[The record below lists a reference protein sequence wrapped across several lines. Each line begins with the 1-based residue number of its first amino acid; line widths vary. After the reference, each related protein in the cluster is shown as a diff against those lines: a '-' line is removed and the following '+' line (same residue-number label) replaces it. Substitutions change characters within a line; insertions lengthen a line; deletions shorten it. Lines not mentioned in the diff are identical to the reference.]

1 MKGTNVVYSMIH
13 SRVTTQHDIHLHVQH
28 ISSLSIFTDSLLQY
42 YKTELQR
49 QTVEFAGLSASRRE
63 ELEDL
68 LMEGDLLEVKVEE
81 VQQLWQLLTSNADY
95 QVAFEQ
101 VQTVANRA
109 VLGLRG
115 TRFSKT
121 TTVHQLSEHIHSYA
135 PASVDR
141 NPLHLMV
148 PIHAIYITVKLEGI
162 RVSFQLVTATLL
174 CL

>member
-1 MKGTNVVYSMIH
+1 MKGTNVVYSVIH

-49 QTVEFAGLSASRRE
+49 QTVEFAGLSASRRL

-81 VQQLWQLLTSNADY
+81 VQQLWQLLTSNADF

-121 TTVHQLSEHIHSYA
+121 TTVHQLSEHIPFICTCFS
-135 PASVDR
+135 
-141 NPLHLMV
+141 
-148 PIHAIYITVKLEGI
+148 
-162 RVSFQLVTATLL
+162 
-174 CL
+174 